1 MKTPLVITCVLSLL
15 AFATTE
21 GGAADPQ
28 LESWQTAHTRR
39 YARIYES
46 DAARVA
52 GTSVTTW
59 SRGSTAQSVPSYAGI
74 VQVSSSANWV
84 YVRSSGLGTHVMGPW
99 YLNAAHTQNFPS
111 FPANTGVLYRLPRT
125 PVIPANKTL
134 TGLGAIG
141 YFVDGVAVFDNRDA
155 FSYSTASRTDASP
168 VNGLR
173 GDGVWNREAYA
184 NEGMTFDPAFAHQA
198 MTNHHYHANAPAVRH
213 ALGDHVDFDPVTK
226 IYSES
231 TTPVTKHSPI
241 IGWLA
246 DGLPVYG
253 PYGYSSP
260 LDPASGLRRM
270 TPGYVVRD
278 GTNGTTDLAATGRTS
293 LPAWAARAQGRSATL
308 ATAVQGPAVGAA
320 YALGHFIEDYDYLGD
335 LGRTQG
341 VDFDLNECNVRFCV
355 TPEFP
360 NGTYAYFVTIAAD
373 GTPKFPNVVGRW
385 FYGDPTGGSVTAI
398 NETVTE
404 FVRAS
409 QASPISV
416 TAATD
421 GGSCTLTWTSVEGAT
436 YQVESSTDGSTWSVL
451 AGGSAVTSSGGGTT
465 RFNTPTLTSHYRVT
479 CTALATY
486 DTRGAGGLSGVGN
499 QATAPLAVGATGTVE
514 IGSAKVAGG
523 ATEAGPDIKHPN
535 GNIYDQ
541 VLMTGDTAAMRNDPG
556 QLTRVSYLDL
566 DGDIVQVEMS
576 GAGTLVVKL
585 DAATGPM
592 LPVLYNQDVS
602 YMKGNAR
609 LTIVGANES
618 TNLTVF
624 SVGRMTAVNAALFKS
639 DAVYDGFGDLASIA
653 IQSTDGKFGGIR
665 TANAGFRATSGLTG
679 LYAPGV
685 QFTGPVFINDLTAA
699 DDATPVLQL
708 GAASDVRVTGGSLAQ
723 INGRGVRVSGFTT
736 LAFAD
741 GTDSHGRLFAA
752 QANQARLE
760 QDGSDVT
767 SLLVRP

>member
-1 MKTPLVITCVLSLL
+1 MKTSLVLVPLLSLL
-15 AFATTE
+15 TF
-21 GGAADPQ
+21 GLPSVRAADPQ
-28 LESWQTAHTRR
+28 LETWQTANTRR

-46 DAARVA
+46 DAARLA
-52 GTSVTTW
+52 GNAVTTW
-59 SRGSTAQSVPSYAGI
+59 SRGSTSQATPSYAGVI
-74 VQVSSSANWV
+74 QVSSSSNWV
-84 YVRSSGLGTHVMGPW
+84 YLRSSGLGTHVMGPW

-111 FPANTGVLYRLPRT
+111 FPANTGVLYRIPRT
-125 PVIPANKTL
+125 PIIPANKTL

-155 FSYSTASRTDASP
+155 FSYSTANRSDASP

-213 ALGDHVDFDPVTK
+213 ALGDHVNFDSVTK
-226 IYSES
+226 LYSES
-231 TTPVTKHSPI
+231 TAPVTRHSPI

-260 LDPASGLRRM
+260 LDPTSGVRRM
-270 TPGYVVRD
+270 TSGYVLRD
-278 GTNGTTDLAATGRTS
+278 GAYGTTPLATTGRTS

-308 ATAVQGPAVGAA
+308 PASVQGPAVGGD

-341 VDFDLNECNVRFCV
+341 VDFDLNECNVRYCV

-373 GTPKFPNVVGRW
+373 GTPKFPNIAGRW
-385 FYGDPTGGSVTAI
+385 YFGDPTGGSVNAI
-398 NETVTE
+398 SENVTE

-409 QASPISV
+409 QASPIRV

-421 GGSCTLTWTSVEGAT
+421 GGTCTLTWESVEGAT
-436 YQVESSTDGSTWSVL
+436 YKVESSADGVSWATL
-451 AGGSAVTSSGGGTT
+451 ANGAAVTSSGGEST
-465 RFNTPTLTSHYRVT
+465 RFSTTTLANQYRVT

-499 QATAPLAVGATGTVE
+499 TATAPLAVGATGTVE
-514 IGSAKVAGG
+514 IGGSKISG
-523 ATEAGPDIKHPN
+523 AAREAGPNITHPN
-535 GNIYDQ
+535 GNVYDQ
-541 VLMTGDTAAMRNDPG
+541 VLMTGDTASMRNDPG

-576 GAGTLVVKL
+576 GAGTLIVRL
-585 DAATGPM
+585 DGATGPM
-592 LPVLYNQDVS
+592 LPALYNQDVN

-609 LTIVGANES
+609 LTIVGADEG

-624 SVGRMTAVNAALFKS
+624 SVGRMTAVNQALFKS
-639 DAVYDGFGDLASIA
+639 DAAYDGFGDLASIA
-653 IQSTDGKFGGIR
+653 IQSSDGKFGGIR
-665 TANAGFRATSGLTG
+665 SANAGFRAAAGFTG
-679 LYAPGV
+679 LFAPGV
-685 QFTGPVFINDLTAA
+685 QFTGPVLINDLTAA
-699 DDATPVLQL
+699 DDATPILQL
-708 GAASDVRVTGGSLAQ
+708 GATADVRVTGGNLAQ
-723 INGRGVRVSGFTT
+723 LNARAVRVSGFTS

-741 GTDSHGRLFAA
+741 GTDSHGRTFAA
-752 QANQARLE
+752 QANRARLE
-760 QDGSDVT
+760 QNGSDVT
-767 SLLVRP
+767 GQLVR

>member
-1 MKTPLVITCVLSLL
+1 MKTTPRSVLTLVLL
-15 AFATTE
+15 ILAPAVH
-21 GGAADPQ
+21 AADPE
-28 LESWQTAHTRR
+28 LGSWQTSNTRR
-39 YARIYES
+39 YARLYES
-46 DAARVA
+46 DAARLA

-59 SRGSTAQSVPSYAGI
+59 SRGNTTQSVPSYAGI
-74 VQVSSSANWV
+74 IQISSSASWV

-99 YLNAAHTQNFPS
+99 YLNAAHTQNFPGY
-111 FPANTGVLYRLPRT
+111 PANTGVLYRIPRA

-134 TGLGAIG
+134 TGFGAIG

-155 FSYSTASRTDASP
+155 FSYSTASRTDANP
-168 VNGLR
+168 GNGLR

-184 NEGMTFDPAFAHQA
+184 NEGVTLDPAYAHQA
-198 MTNHHYHANAPAVRH
+198 GTNHHYHANAPAVRW
-213 ALGDHVDFDPVTK
+213 ALGDHVDFDAGTKTYTESTAPVTA
-226 IYSES
+226 
-231 TTPVTKHSPI
+231 HSPI

-253 PYGYSSP
+253 PYGYSAA
-260 LDPASGLRRM
+260 LDPTSGLRRL
-270 TPGYVVRD
+270 TSGYVIRD
-278 GTNGTTDLAATGRTS
+278 GTNGTTNLTATGRTT
-293 LPAWAARAQGRSATL
+293 LPAWAARAQGRSAAL
-308 ATAVQGPAVGAA
+308 AASVQGPAVVTD

-341 VDFDLNECNVRFCV
+341 IDFDLNECNARFCV

-360 NGTYAYFVTIAAD
+360 HGTYAYFLTIAAD

-385 FYGDPTGGSVTAI
+385 FFGDPTGGSVNAI
-398 NETVTE
+398 SETVTE

-409 QASPISV
+409 QASPINV

-421 GGSCTLTWTSVEGAT
+421 AGSCTLAWSSVEGAT
-436 YQVESSTDGSTWSVL
+436 YKVESSTDGASWTTL
-451 AGGSAVTSSGGGTT
+451 AGASAVTSSGGETT
-465 RFNTPTLTSHYRVT
+465 RFNTTTLVAQYRVT

-499 QATAPLAVGATGTVE
+499 QTVAPLTVGATGTVV
-514 IGSAKVAGG
+514 IGGAKVAG
-523 ATEAGPDIKHPN
+523 AAREAGADIKHPN

-541 VLMTGDTAAMRNDPG
+541 VLMTGDTAAVRNDTG

-576 GAGTLVVKL
+576 GSGTLIVKL
-585 DAATGPM
+585 DGATGPM
-592 LPVLYNQDVS
+592 LPVLYNQDVT

-609 LTIVGANES
+609 LTIVGADEN

-639 DAVYDGFGDLASIA
+639 ASVYDGFGDLASIA
-653 IQSTDGKFGGIR
+653 IQSRDGKFGGIR

-708 GAASDVRVTGGSLAQ
+708 GSALEVRVTGGNMAQ
-723 INGRGVRVSGFTT
+723 LNGRAVRVSGLTT

-741 GTDSHGRLFAA
+741 GTDSHGNLFRA

-760 QDGSDVT
+760 RDGLDVT
-767 SLLVRP
+767 SQIVR

>member
-1 MKTPLVITCVLSLL
+1 MKTRLVFFRLLSLL
-15 AFATTE
+15 TFAAPPLR
-21 GGAADPQ
+21 AADPQ
-28 LESWQTAHTRR
+28 LETWQTANTRR

-46 DAARVA
+46 DAARLA
-52 GTSVTTW
+52 GNAVTTW
-59 SRGSTAQSVPSYAGI
+59 SRGTTAQSTPSYAGI
-74 VQVSSSANWV
+74 IQVSSSASWV

-111 FPANTGVLYRLPRT
+111 YPANTGVLARFPRT
-125 PVIPANKTL
+125 PIIPANKTL

-141 YFVDGVAVFDNRDA
+141 LFVDGVAVFDNRDA

-198 MTNHHYHANAPAVRH
+198 MTNHHYHANAPAVRY

-226 IYSES
+226 LYTES
-231 TTPVTKHSPI
+231 TAPVTAHSPI
-241 IGWLA
+241 IGWLT

-260 LDPASGLRRM
+260 LDPKSGVRRM
-270 TPGYVVRD
+270 TSGYVLRD
-278 GTNGTTDLAATGRTS
+278 GANGTTNLTATGRTT
-293 LPAWAARAQGRSATL
+293 LPTWATRAQGRSATL
-308 ATAVQGPAVGAA
+308 AASVQGPAVGTG

-341 VDFDLNECNVRFCV
+341 VDFDLNECNVRYCV

-360 NGTYAYFVTIAAD
+360 SGTYAYFVTIEPD

-385 FYGDPTGGSVTAI
+385 FFGDPTGGSVTAI
-398 NETVTE
+398 SETVTE

-409 QASPISV
+409 QASPIKV

-436 YQVESSTDGSTWSVL
+436 YKVENSADGTTWSAL
-451 AGGSAVTSSGGGTT
+451 AGGNAVTSSGGDTT
-465 RFNTPTLTSHYRVT
+465 RFTTTTLTGFYRVT
-479 CTALATY
+479 CTALGTY
-486 DTRGAGGLSGVGN
+486 DTRGAGGLSGLGN
-499 QATAPLAVGATGTVE
+499 LASAPLTVGATGTVE
-514 IGSAKVAGG
+514 IGGAKVAG
-523 ATEAGPDIKHPN
+523 AAREAGADIKHPN

-541 VLMTGDTAAMRNDPG
+541 VLMTGDTATVRNDPG

-576 GAGTLVVKL
+576 GSGTLIVKL
-585 DAATGPM
+585 DGATGPM
-592 LPVLYNQDVS
+592 LPALYNQDIT

-609 LTIVGANES
+609 LTIVGADES

-665 TANAGFRATSGLTG
+665 TANAGFRATAGLTG

-685 QFTGPVFINDLTAA
+685 QFTGPVFLNDLTAA

-708 GAASDVRVTGGSLAQ
+708 GAASDVRVTGGNLSQ
-723 INGRGVRVSGFTT
+723 INNRAVRVSGIAT
-736 LAFAD
+736 LTFAD
-741 GTDSHGRLFAA
+741 GTDSHGKVFRA
-752 QANQARLE
+752 QANVARLE
-760 QDGSDVT
+760 RDGLDVT
-767 SLLVRP
+767 SQVVR

>member
-1 MKTPLVITCVLSLL
+1 MKSPLVILRLLSLL
-15 AFATTE
+15 TFATPSAR
-21 GGAADPQ
+21 AADPQ
-28 LESWQTAHTRR
+28 LESWQTANTRR

-46 DAARVA
+46 DSARLA
-52 GTSVTTW
+52 GNSVTTW
-59 SRGSTAQSVPSYAGI
+59 SRGSTSQTVPSYAGVI
-74 VQVSSSANWV
+74 QVSSSPNWV
-84 YVRSSGLGTHVMGPW
+84 YLRSSGLGTHVMGPW

-111 FPANTGVLYRLPRT
+111 YPANTGVLYRIPRT
-125 PVIPANKTL
+125 PIIPANKTL

-155 FSYSTASRTDASP
+155 FSYSTANRSDASP

-198 MTNHHYHANAPAVRH
+198 MTNHHYHANAPAVRGS
-213 ALGDHVDFDPVTK
+213 LGDHVNFDPVTK
-226 IYSES
+226 FYSES
-231 TTPVTKHSPI
+231 TAPVTRHSPI

-260 LDPASGLRRM
+260 LDPNSGLRRM
-270 TPGYVVRD
+270 VSGYVLRD
-278 GTNGTTDLAATGRTS
+278 GTQGTTNLAVTGRTS
-293 LPAWAARAQGRSATL
+293 LPAWAARAQGRSASL
-308 ATAVQGPAVGAA
+308 PASVQGPAVAGD

-341 VDFDLNECNVRFCV
+341 VDFDLNECNVRYCV

-360 NGTYAYFVTIAAD
+360 HGTYAYFVTIAAD
-373 GTPKFPNVVGRW
+373 GTPKFPNIVGRW
-385 FYGDPTGGSVTAI
+385 YFGDPTGGSVNSI
-398 NETVTE
+398 SENVTE

-409 QASPISV
+409 QASAIRV

-421 GGSCTLTWTSVEGAT
+421 GGTCTLTWESVEGAT
-436 YQVESSTDGSTWSVL
+436 YKVESSNDGTTWTVL
-451 AGGSAVTSSGGGTT
+451 GNGSAVTSSGGDVT
-465 RFNTPTLTSHYRVT
+465 RLSTAVIASSYRVT

-486 DTRGAGGLSGVGN
+486 DTRGAGGLSGLGN

-514 IGSAKVAGG
+514 IGGPKVAG
-523 ATEAGPDIKHPN
+523 AALETGPNIKHPN
-535 GNIYDQ
+535 GNVYDQ
-541 VLMTGDTAAMRNDPG
+541 VLMTGDTAAVRNDSG

-576 GAGTLVVKL
+576 GAGTLIVKL
-585 DAATGPM
+585 DGASGPM
-592 LPVLYNQDVS
+592 LPALYNQDVS

-609 LTIVGANES
+609 LTIVGADES

-624 SVGRMTAVNAALFKS
+624 SVGRMTAVNQALFKS

-665 TANAGFRATSGLTG
+665 TANAGFRASSGLTG
-679 LYAPGV
+679 LFAPGV

-708 GAASDVRVTGGSLAQ
+708 GSADDVRVTGGNLSQL
-723 INGRGVRVSGFTT
+723 NGRAVRVSGFNRLT
-736 LAFAD
+736 FAD
-741 GTDSHGRLFAA
+741 GTDSHGRLFTA
-752 QANQARLE
+752 QSNRALLE
-760 QDGSDVT
+760 QNGSDVT
-767 SLLVRP
+767 AQLVR